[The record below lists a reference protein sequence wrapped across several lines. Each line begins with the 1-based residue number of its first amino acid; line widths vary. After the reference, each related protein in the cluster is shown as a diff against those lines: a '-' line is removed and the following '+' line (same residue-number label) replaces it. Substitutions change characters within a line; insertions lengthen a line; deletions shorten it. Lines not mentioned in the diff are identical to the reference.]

1 MNTNNG
7 QTTQQRTNGAGAAG
21 AFKLNIS
28 RGVKREPPRIVLHGA
43 PGIGKSTL
51 ASRAP
56 APVFLDLEHGTLQM
70 DVARVDGIDTWEAL
84 LAAVRALA
92 TEAHDFQ
99 TVVLD
104 TLDRAEWL
112 CWQYLCAKERV
123 ASIEQVGKGYGRGY
137 VAAYEQFRVLAA
149 ELERLRARGMGIIL
163 VAHSKIE
170 KAPNAAGDEYERWT
184 LKVHKHI
191 AGLFYE
197 MFDAILFARLEVFS
211 AKNENGRTKG
221 VGDARVLE
229 TQEAPAWL
237 AKNRYAMPRQIPL
250 AWEELAAAMNRGA
263 EEVTRALR
271 AELDTAIAKLSDLDA
286 EAANAARAQSARVTD
301 AARLSTLLGRVHAGV
316 AARTNT
322 NTNG

>member
-1 MNTNNG
+1 MNA
-7 QTTQQRTNGAGAAG
+7 QTTLQRSNGTAAAP

-56 APVFLDLEHGTLQM
+56 NPVFLDLEHGTLQM
-70 DVARVDGIDTWEAL
+70 DVARVDGIDTWDAL

-99 TVVLD
+99 TVVID

-112 CWQYLCAKERV
+112 CWQHLCAKERV
-123 ASIEQVGKGYGRGY
+123 DSIEKIGRGFGKGYT
-137 VAAYEQFRVLAA
+137 AAYEQFRVLAS
-149 ELERLRARGMGIIL
+149 ELESLRRKRGMGVIL
-163 VAHSKIE
+163 IAHSKIE

-184 LKVHKHI
+184 LKVQKQT

-211 AKNENGRTKG
+211 SKNENGRTKG
-221 VGDARVLE
+221 VGDQRVLE

-250 AWEELAAAMNRGA
+250 AWEDLATAMNRGA
-263 EEVTRALR
+263 EEVAKALR
-271 AELDTAIAKLSDLDA
+271 AELEAALARLAELDA
-286 EAANAARAQSARVTD
+286 SAAEGARAQCAGVTD
-301 AARLSTLLGRVHAGV
+301 ATRLSSLLGRVNAGI
-316 AARTNT
+316 AARANT
-322 NTNG
+322 ANANG